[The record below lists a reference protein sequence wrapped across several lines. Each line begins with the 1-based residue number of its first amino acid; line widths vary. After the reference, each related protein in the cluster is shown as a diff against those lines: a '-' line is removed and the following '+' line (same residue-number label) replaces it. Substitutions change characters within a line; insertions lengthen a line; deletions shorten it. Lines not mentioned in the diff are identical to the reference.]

1 MDSDIRSCPEEY
13 RELSRRYD
21 EQNSDIDDNNDDTDD
36 DESRENVCEQAMSII
51 VKHRKNIAKFNPKL
65 LLSYCPHYN
74 ERVALVKSN
83 NYTLCENKK
92 QELINKRNQ
101 QQLKRDQDDDFYD
114 SDEYVQ
120 RRALRKKELKKRSA
134 LKFIRKRLS

>member
-1 MDSDIRSCPEEY
+1 MDSDNRSCPEEY

-21 EQNSDIDDNNDDTDD
+21 ESNSDADDDTDV
-36 DESRENVCEQAMSII
+36 DEPRENVCEQAMSIV
-51 VKHRKNIAKFNPKL
+51 VKHRKNIAKFNPTL
-65 LLSYCPHYN
+65 LLSYCPHYK

-92 QELINKRNQ
+92 RELINKRNQ
-101 QQLKRDQDDDFYD
+101 QQFKRDQDDDFYD
-114 SDEYVQ
+114 SDENDQ